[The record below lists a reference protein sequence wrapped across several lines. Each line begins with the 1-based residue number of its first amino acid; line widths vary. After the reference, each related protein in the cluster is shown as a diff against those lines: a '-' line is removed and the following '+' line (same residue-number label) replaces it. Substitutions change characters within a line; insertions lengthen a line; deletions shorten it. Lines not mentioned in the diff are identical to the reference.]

1 MARGRVSLSG
11 GFSPRFFMEFCSR
24 GGGVRS
30 AQRCPDRL
38 EGVRALGRGTGAQA
52 GPCRGRTFRSRRGGR
67 GRRLGP
73 ARSFGGLGA
82 VSGGAGASGGILTD
96 GRPQAE
102 HGGRI
107 SLHLWNGRRRERRG
121 AYGKERSLTCLGCRT
136 EGHLGRAMDSASRA
150 TKNSARRA

>member
-11 GFSPRFFMEFCSR
+11 DFAPRFFMDFCSR

-38 EGVRALGRGTGAQA
+38 RRRRALGRGTDAQA
-52 GPCRGRTFRSRRGGR
+52 GPASAERFGVGAEVGGD
-67 GRRLGP
+67 GP
-73 ARSFGGLGA
+73 ARQEVF
-82 VSGGAGASGGILTD
+82 GASVPYPAEPGLRKGLLPMS
-96 GRPQAE
+96 RPQAE

-107 SLHLWNGRRRERRG
+107 SLHLWDGRRRGRRG
-121 AYGKERSLTCLGCRT
+121 AYGKERSLPCLGCRT
-136 EGHLGRAMDSASRA
+136 EGHLGRAMDSVSRA

>member
-11 GFSPRFFMEFCSR
+11 GFSPRFFMDCCSR

-30 AQRCPDRL
+30 ARRYPDRL
-38 EGVRALGRGTGAQA
+38 RRRQGFGTRHGRAGGPAAAERFGVGAEV
-52 GPCRGRTFRSRRGGR
+52 GGY
-67 GRRLGP
+67 GP
-73 ARSFGGLGA
+73 ARQEVFWGGGA
-82 VSGGAGASGGILTD
+82 VSGGVGASGGILTD

-107 SLHLWNGRRRERRG
+107 SLHPWDGRRRERRG